1 AHADAVTHITSH
13 PTKPYFLSSSTD
25 NKLRLY
31 DTETKTVLWT
41 LNVKDEICCT
51 DFHPKGDT
59 FVIGFA
65 NGTWAAYSYTHRTQL
80 YSFEEE
86 INDAITTIRF
96 QQLTIS
102 WLLQP
107 KIHRTSFIYS
117 FLKLAF
123 FFFLQGK
130 KLTIYAISGDF
141 RHYVKVSQITELN
154 ASIKTMDWSTDAT
167 LLRANDNDLQHYIC
181 KT

>member
-1 AHADAVTHITSH
+1 LYLNIT
-13 PTKPYFLSSSTD
+13 FV
-25 NKLRLY
+25 KLLQ
-31 DTETKTVLWT
+31 
-41 LNVKDEICCT
+41 DEICCT

-65 NGTWAAYSYTHRTQL
+65 NGTWTVYIYTHQTQI

-86 INDAITTIRF
+86 INNAITTIRF
-96 QQLTIS
+96 STIGN
-102 WLLQP
+102 
-107 KIHRTSFIYS
+107 
-117 FLKLAF
+117 FLAVATK
-123 FFFLQGK
+123 GK

-181 KT
+181 NISIILFDYLLV